1 MQEYFEDE
9 LKLST
14 SRNAVEKK
22 RHGGKNSR
30 TLPHQC
36 IYVSQLKRR
45 RITKKWGK
53 PYSLYYAMYVV
64 TIVRY
69 QVILDTEIA
78 ELIKLE
84 RKINTFLFIW
94 FCTCTVQAAS

>member
-1 MQEYFEDE
+1 MTWEIFEARVCWPALQEYFEDE

-22 RHGGKNSR
+22 RQGGKNSR

-53 PYSLYYAMYVV
+53 PYS
-64 TIVRY
+64 
-69 QVILDTEIA
+69 
-78 ELIKLE
+78 
-84 RKINTFLFIW
+84 
-94 FCTCTVQAAS
+94 